1 MSKRYPLSRATREL
15 NRLLDVAGFSEEGI
29 ADASCDLSD
38 VALSPD
44 PARREA
50 VARAVMALESCG
62 EATGSEFAWISR
74 WAACK
79 QVYRIDPEVAA
90 SLKGQPLDGSLPAE
104 ALMRL
109 PYPIVYVDSP
119 VDTVMSS
126 EVSVSYWPASGFLAY
141 VDRDVVAGLPQLNLV
156 YIHPE
161 EGFMGLR
168 RNVLQLNLGLPTME
182 EVVGELLEYDEGF
195 YGKETLHEAAEAFAR
210 CTAEA
215 LNLLLYVVSEEEDA
229 ETLYSPPKADRAR
242 GVRHGRRT
250 NPETVALLGARVGR
264 RIGEARRARAAA
276 SSGGPTGR
284 TVSPHIRR
292 GHWQSF
298 WTGPRK
304 GRTDGRHGDRLVVKW
319 VPPVEVNGT
328 APGEE
333 TVHFGKDPR

>member
-15 NRLLDVAGFSEEGI
+15 NGLLEATGFTEEGI
-29 ADASCDLSD
+29 ADAYCDPSD
-38 VALSPD
+38 LVFSPD
-44 PARREA
+44 PARRELIM
-50 VARAVMALESCG
+50 RSVMALESCG
-62 EATGSEFAWISR
+62 EATGAEFAWMSR

-90 SLKGQPLDGSLPAE
+90 SLKSQPLDGSLPAD
-104 ALMRL
+104 ALTRL
-109 PYPIVYVDSP
+109 PYPVVYVDAP

-126 EVSVSYWPASGFLAY
+126 EASMSYWPASGFVAY

-156 YIHPE
+156 YLHPE
-161 EGFMGLR
+161 AGFMGLR

-182 EVVGELLEYDEGF
+182 EVVGEVLEYDEGF
-195 YGKETLHEAAEAFAR
+195 YGK
-210 CTAEA
+210 
-215 LNLLLYVVSEEEDA
+215 
-229 ETLYSPPKADRAR
+229 
-242 GVRHGRRT
+242 
-250 NPETVALLGARVGR
+250 
-264 RIGEARRARAAA
+264 
-276 SSGGPTGR
+276 SGGPTGR

-328 APGEE
+328 APGKE
-333 TVHFGKDPR
+333 TVHFGKDS

>member
-109 PYPIVYVDSP
+109 PYPHRVRRFPSRHRHV
-119 VDTVMSS
+119 
-126 EVSVSYWPASGFLAY
+126 ERGLRELLAR
-141 VDRDVVAGLPQLNLV
+141 VGLP
-156 YIHPE
+156 
-161 EGFMGLR
+161 GLR
-168 RNVLQLNLGLPTME
+168 RQGRRRGAPSAQPGLHPPR
-182 EVVGELLEYDEGF
+182 GG
-195 YGKETLHEAAEAFAR
+195 LHGASPQRLAAQPRPSHDGGGRGRAF
-210 CTAEA
+210 
-215 LNLLLYVVSEEEDA
+215 
-229 ETLYSPPKADRAR
+229 
-242 GVRHGRRT
+242 GVRRG
-250 NPETVALLGARVGR
+250 LLR
-264 RIGEARRARAAA
+264 
-276 SSGGPTGR
+276 
-284 TVSPHIRR
+284 
-292 GHWQSF
+292 Q
-298 WTGPRK
+298 
-304 GRTDGRHGDRLVVKW
+304 GD
-319 VPPVEVNGT
+319 
-328 APGEE
+328 AP
-333 TVHFGKDPR
+333 

>member
-15 NRLLDVAGFSEEGI
+15 NGLLEATGFTEEGI
-29 ADASCDLSD
+29 ADAYCDPSD
-38 VALSPD
+38 LVFSPD
-44 PARREA
+44 PARRELIM
-50 VARAVMALESCG
+50 RSVMALESCG
-62 EATGSEFAWISR
+62 EATGAEFAWMSR

-90 SLKGQPLDGSLPAE
+90 SLKSQPLDGSLPAD
-104 ALMRL
+104 ALTRL
-109 PYPIVYVDSP
+109 PYPVVYVDAP

-126 EVSVSYWPASGFLAY
+126 EASMSYWPASGFVAY

-156 YIHPE
+156 YLHPE
-161 EGFMGLR
+161 AGFMGLR

-182 EVVGELLEYDEGF
+182 EVVGEVLEYDEGF
-195 YGKETLHEAAEAFAR
+195 YGKSTLHEAAEAFAR

-229 ETLYSPPKADRAR
+229 ETLYAPPKEDRAR
-242 GVRHGRRT
+242 GVRPGRRT
-250 NPETVALLGARVGR
+250 SPETVTLLGARVGR

-276 SSGGPTGR
+276 APSGGPTGR

-328 APGEE
+328 APGKE
-333 TVHFGKDPR
+333 TVHFGKDS